1 MHRNLPPER
10 SNRPFTLLLRVL
22 PRQGSN
28 GRFVGQVEVV
38 ETGETVAIS
47 DVADQ
52 EIGDAAGVSLSDRFQ
67 QAVG

>member
-47 DVADQ
+47 DVADLT
-52 EIGDAAGVSLSDRFQ
+52 ELVERESRARWPL
-67 QAVG
+67 